1 MLSRQ
6 QIETMLEPHRN
17 ADGTYRLS
25 DIIPG
30 TGDNVDLDTAVSTI
44 YSLRP
49 DLRPPPTGGLN
60 PAALDAVQPP
70 PQSLLGQ
77 PPSMPP
83 MPASHPLMQQRQQPQ
98 HPLAGRQ
105 TPPPAPM
112 AQQAPPPAPMMQ
124 QGQQPHPL
132 LGEAGFLP
140 GVEAPPPAPMA
151 QQAPPPAPMDPTTA
165 PTRLNPT
172 WEYTNPPVPP
182 PPPPEEDIIEDV
194 PGMDYT
200 GMAADTAAE
209 GMEYGRAQ
217 GPTLS
222 ALVRRRKHRGMSGRE
237 QRAQQRQNAQDARS
251 RRRLVNALR
260 VLEEYGY

>member
-70 PQSLLGQ
+70 PQPPQGLLGQ
-77 PPSMPP
+77 APSMPP

-98 HPLAGRQ
+98 HPLVGR
-105 TPPPAPM
+105 
-112 AQQAPPPAPMMQ
+112 QAPPPAPMMQ

-140 GVEAPPPAPMA
+140 GVEAPSPASMM
-151 QQAPPPAPMDPTTA
+151 QQGQQPPPPAPMDPTTA

-172 WEYTNPPVPP
+172 WEYTNPSVP

-217 GPTLS
+217 GPTLP

-237 QRAQQRQNAQDARS
+237 QRAQQRQDAQDARA